1 MTNLE
6 NDSYFKRVDGVVGTS
21 FFNAKLLSSYSSV
34 TLSGHKK
41 SLHDKDVKYVN
52 ADKVREDGKIRWEF
66 MKNYKAQVLKP
77 SELAHEL
84 NNFIREFRLKNP
96 HAEFTI
102 HLDNG
107 RGSKLTVFAIPRNNK
122 VYRVRYSTIL

>member
-21 FFNAKLLSSYSSV
+21 FFNAKVLSSYSSV

-41 SLHDKDVKYVN
+41 SLYDKDVKYVN

-122 VYRVRYSTIL
+122 VYRVRYSTIV

>member
-6 NDSYFKRVDGVVGTS
+6 NDSYFKCVDGVVGTS
-21 FFNAKLLSSYSSV
+21 FFNAKVLSSYSSV

-41 SLHDKDVKYVN
+41 SLYDKDVKYVN

-66 MKNYKAQVLKP
+66 LKNYKAQMLKP

-122 VYRVRYSTIL
+122 VYRVRYTTIL

>member
-21 FFNAKLLSSYSSV
+21 FFNAKVLSSYSSV

-41 SLHDKDVKYVN
+41 SLYDKDVKYVN

-66 MKNYKAQVLKP
+66 VKNYKAQVLKP

-122 VYRVRYSTIL
+122 VYRVRYSTIV

>member
-6 NDSYFKRVDGVVGTS
+6 NDSYVKRVDGVVGTS
-21 FFNAKLLSSYSSV
+21 FFNAKVLSSYSSV

-41 SLHDKDVKYVN
+41 SLYDKDVKYVN

-66 MKNYKAQVLKP
+66 VKTYKAQLLKP

>member
-41 SLHDKDVKYVN
+41 SLYDKDVKYVN

-122 VYRVRYSTIL
+122 VYRVRYSTIV

>member
-21 FFNAKLLSSYSSV
+21 FFNAKVLSSYSSV

-41 SLHDKDVKYVN
+41 SLYDKDVKYVN

-122 VYRVRYSTIL
+122 VYRVRYTTIL

>member
-21 FFNAKLLSSYSSV
+21 FFNAKVLSSYSSV

-41 SLHDKDVKYVN
+41 SLYDKDVKYVN
-52 ADKVREDGKIRWEF
+52 ANKVREDGKIRWEF

-122 VYRVRYSTIL
+122 VYRVRYSTIV

>member
-21 FFNAKLLSSYSSV
+21 FFNAKVLSSYSSV

-41 SLHDKDVKYVN
+41 SLYDKDVKYVN
-52 ADKVREDGKIRWEF
+52 ADKVRENGKIRWEF

-122 VYRVRYSTIL
+122 VYRVRYSTIV

>member
-21 FFNAKLLSSYSSV
+21 FFNAKVLTSYSSV

-41 SLHDKDVKYVN
+41 SLYDKDVKYVN
-52 ADKVREDGKIRWEF
+52 ADKIREDGKIRWEF

-122 VYRVRYSTIL
+122 VYRVRYSTIV